1 MGMGEEHAAGGAV
14 ATGAPED
21 GLLPDERAAASAS
34 EGSAQVRG
42 GAAGAPEGGAVTEK
56 TPSTGRDMEAVLLNV
71 KTP

>member
-42 GAAGAPEGGAVTEK
+42 GAAGAPEGGA
-56 TPSTGRDMEAVLLNV
+56 
-71 KTP
+71 